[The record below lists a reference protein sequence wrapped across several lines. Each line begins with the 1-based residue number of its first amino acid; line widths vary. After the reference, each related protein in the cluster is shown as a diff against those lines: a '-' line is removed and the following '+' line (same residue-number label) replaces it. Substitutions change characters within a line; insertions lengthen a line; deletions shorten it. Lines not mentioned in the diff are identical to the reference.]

1 MLSLQ
6 YGNSGFPPFFV
17 SSLWWIHFLFLP
29 LQQNTYMMIFRIY
42 RIVLAV
48 LLLFSSICL
57 PVCAQ
62 QDCTIDIVAIADEI
76 IRTNSCEQ
84 SDIIMTHH
92 GMKKGSLGFTTD
104 FKFYE
109 MQCDSAWYA
118 AEVYPMKDNA
128 RGVSKIHFIS
138 NYNANAVVQSLL
150 ARGYTYEE
158 YQPVMTY
165 VSGWYSRKDVK
176 VDFELFPNGGP
187 RYEVTFYVER
197 SFKGV
202 PSQ

>member
-1 MLSLQ
+1 MTIRL
-6 YGNSGFPPFFV
+6 
-17 SSLWWIHFLFLP
+17 
-29 LQQNTYMMIFRIY
+29 Y
-42 RIVLAV
+42 RIVLVV

-57 PVCAQ
+57 PACAQ
-62 QDCTIDIVAIADEI
+62 QDCTIDIVAIADEMI
-76 IRTNSCEQ
+76 KANNCEQ
-84 SDIIMTHH
+84 SDLIMTRG
-92 GMKKGSLGFTTD
+92 GMKKSTLGFTTD
-104 FKFYE
+104 FMFYE

-118 AEVYPMKDNA
+118 AEVYPAKSNG
-128 RGVSKIHFIS
+128 RQEVSKIRFIS
-138 NYNANAVVQSLL
+138 NYNANAVVKSLL
-150 ARGYTYEE
+150 ERGYTYEA

>member
-1 MLSLQ
+1 MNIRL
-6 YGNSGFPPFFV
+6 
-17 SSLWWIHFLFLP
+17 
-29 LQQNTYMMIFRIY
+29 Y
-42 RIVLAV
+42 RIVLSLRVWRCILAV

-118 AEVYPMKDNA
+118 AEIYPTKTNA
-128 RGVSKIHFIS
+128 RQVSKLHFIS
-138 NYNANAVVQSLL
+138 NYNANAVVKSLL
-150 ARGYTYEE
+150 ERGYTYEE

-165 VSGWYSRKDVK
+165 VSGWYSRNNIRVN
-176 VDFELFPNGGP
+176 FELFPNGGP
-187 RYEVTFYVER
+187 RYEVTFYIER
-197 SFKGV
+197 
-202 PSQ
+202 

>member
-1 MLSLQ
+1 MNIRL
-6 YGNSGFPPFFV
+6 
-17 SSLWWIHFLFLP
+17 
-29 LQQNTYMMIFRIY
+29 Y
-42 RIVLAV
+42 RTVLAV
-48 LLLFSSICL
+48 LLLCGSGCL
-57 PVCAQ
+57 PICAQ

-76 IRTNSCEQ
+76 IRTNSSEQ

-118 AEVYPMKDNA
+118 AEVYPMKDNV

-165 VSGWYSRKDVK
+165 VSGWYSRKGVR

-187 RYEVTFYVER
+187 RYEVTFYVDH
-197 SFKGV
+197 
-202 PSQ
+202 